1 MNAPMTITL
10 RVDAAEHA
18 ELAARAD
25 RDKVT
30 LSDYIRVRLGLRGE
44 GPGEAESVAVTA
56 ADERDVR
63 LVLAEHARRL
73 DALEADRGAATAG

>member
-30 LSDYIRVRLGLRGE
+30 LSDYIRVRLGRPATAREGAGTTPAPPRSLRGQRVRRT
-44 GPGEAESVAVTA
+44 GSRSV
-56 ADERDVR
+56 RPSP
-63 LVLAEHARRL
+63 
-73 DALEADRGAATAG
+73 